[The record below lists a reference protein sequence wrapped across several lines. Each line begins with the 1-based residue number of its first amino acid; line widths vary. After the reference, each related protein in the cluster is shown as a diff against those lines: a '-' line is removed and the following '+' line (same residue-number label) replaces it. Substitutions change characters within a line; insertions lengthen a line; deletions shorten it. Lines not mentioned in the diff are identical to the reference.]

1 MPSYRARKI
10 LEFRWLRAFFNIEAG
25 ITRGAAPDPGR
36 EKARPNRRIANLER
50 ELEASRERV
59 SQQQSELARLRKS
72 LSEKPSPVGLG
83 DQNGQRAPVFFIVGS
98 GKSGTTWLTRLL
110 NYHPEILSRGEGRF
124 FDREWHVPRLRE
136 IEVKV
141 PPRSLYSAL
150 YSAED
155 LRLWTQR
162 SPWSRNEDVEGHI
175 KNLAGLATEYFLQ
188 RKLAKSG
195 KKIVGDKTPA
205 SNAKVIKEISEVC
218 PQAKVIHVIR
228 DGRDVEVSRTH
239 HRWNK
244 TVDQGGVVNLRDEEA
259 ERREAY
265 RNTPEKLKEI
275 GMFDEEDLRKR
286 ARAWKN
292 LVKGISNDGPVL
304 MGEHYI
310 EVRYEDMLE
319 DTPAEMRRLLKF
331 LGADTDEEIVRQCV
345 QQSSF
350 ENVSGGRQRGEED
363 STSALR
369 KGVAGD
375 WKNVFSEKDKQIFK
389 EEAGNVLVDLGYE
402 KDNNW

>member
-1 MPSYRARKI
+1 MGVRDIK
-10 LEFRWLRAFFNIEAG
+10 AFLGIEAG
-25 ITRGAAPDPGR
+25 VTRGALPDPKR
-36 EKARPNRRIANLER
+36 ETAKLNRRLANLER
-50 ELEASRERV
+50 KLAASIEQV
-59 SQQQSELARLRKS
+59 SEQQSELENKDSELAGLRKS
-72 LSEKPSPVGLG
+72 LSEKTPSVDLG

-110 NYHPEILSRGEGRF
+110 NYHPEILCRGEGRF
-124 FDREWHVPRLRE
+124 FDRDWHVPKLRD

-150 YSAED
+150 QSTED

-162 SPWSRNEDVEGHI
+162 SIWSRDENAEEHI

-205 SNAKVIKEISEVC
+205 STARVAKEISELC

-239 HRWNK
+239 HRWNR
-244 TVDQGGVVNLRDEEA
+244 TIDQGGMATLRSEEA

-275 GMFDEEDLRKR
+275 GMFDEQDLRKR
-286 ARAWKN
+286 ARAWKD
-292 LVKGISNDGPVL
+292 LVKGITKDGPVL
-304 MGEHYI
+304 LGENYV

-319 DTPAEMRRLLKF
+319 DTPAEMTRLLQF
-331 LGADTDEEIVRQCV
+331 LGADTYEEVVQQCV

-363 STSALR
+363 STSSLR

-375 WKNVFSEKDKQIFK
+375 WKNVFSEQDKRVFK
-389 EEAGNVLVDLGYE
+389 EEAGALLVELGYE
-402 KDNNW
+402 TDDDW